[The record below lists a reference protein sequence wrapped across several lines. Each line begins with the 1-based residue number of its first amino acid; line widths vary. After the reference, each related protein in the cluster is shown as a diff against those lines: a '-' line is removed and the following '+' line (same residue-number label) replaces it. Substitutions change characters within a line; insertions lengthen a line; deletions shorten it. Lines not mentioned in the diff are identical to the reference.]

1 MSRKLATLATLAL
14 GTFAAAVLAPSA
26 AQADAAAGKEI
37 FLAKN
42 CQSCHGD
49 GGEGNGPL
57 AVTLDP
63 KPRNFTVG
71 DFKFDPSGDGKP
83 GSDDDLRMVIKQGG
97 AAFGG
102 SPMMMPNP
110 ALTDDEIETI
120 IVYIRS
126 LKK

>member
-1 MSRKLATLATLAL
+1 MSRKLATLSALTLGA
-14 GTFAAAVLAPSA
+14 FAVLAPSA
-26 AQADAAAGKEI
+26 ALADAAAGKAI

-63 KPRNFTVG
+63 KPRNF
-71 DFKFDPSGDGKP
+71 KFDPSGDGKP
-83 GSDDDLRMVIKQGG
+83 GSDDDLQLVIKQGG

-110 ALTDDEIETI
+110 ALTDEEIKTI